1 MSTVDTS
8 VDDPQD
14 TAKLGR
20 EPLAEMSLIE
30 HLTEL
35 RYRLSVSIGAVL
47 VGTILAWF
55 VSQQIFDIISLPV
68 TRVLETNAILP
79 EDARLAVLSLTEAFV
94 VYLKVAAMAGF
105 FFASPLLLTQ
115 MWLFIAPGLYNRERI
130 YAVPVI
136 LASIVFFLGGAAFGY
151 FILFPVMAS
160 FFINLGMD
168 GNFRPVLSANALFG
182 FLLRTLLGCA
192 VVFEWPI
199 VVFFL
204 ARMGILTSGMM
215 VRGFR
220 YAILAIFV
228 IAAVVT
234 PTPDMATQTILA
246 APMLGLYALGILIA
260 WVVQPRKKIACL
272 TITEQSAAD

>member
-1 MSTVDTS
+1 MSTVDTPI
-8 VDDPQD
+8 DDPQD
-14 TAKLGR
+14 TAAFGR

-35 RYRLSVSIGAVL
+35 RHRLFVSVGAVL
-47 VGTILAWF
+47 VGAVLAWF

-68 TRVLETNAILP
+68 TRVLEANALLP

-94 VYLKVAAMAGF
+94 VYLKVAATAGF

-115 MWLFIAPGLYNRERI
+115 MWLFIAPGLYNRERR

-151 FILFPVMAS
+151 FILFPVMAN
-160 FFINLGMD
+160 FFITLGMD

-204 ARMGILTSGMM
+204 ARMGILTAGMM

-246 APMLGLYALGILIA
+246 APMLGLYAFGILVA
-260 WVVQPRKKIACL
+260 WAVQPRKK
-272 TITEQSAAD
+272 